1 MTWLRIE
8 SVLTSHH
15 FFTKSFSLG
24 FGNDVHMFFWISKV
38 EDMQQSVT
46 CTLINVSKLNCAY
59 RLIWNVYAILAD
71 DCIVYRPI
79 HDPSDQLIFQ
89 QDIDTLLHWSHNWQM
104 NLNAKKCCMLAVSSK
119 RQKHVRS
126 YTLGNV
132 TLLSVESFTY
142 LSHSIFGHEHI
153 TAVSAKATHVLN
165 LLPRNIN
172 FCNPYILYL
181 YLRTCWSFFKY
192 FFAKVLVVFLVCHRF

>member
-1 MTWLRIE
+1 
-8 SVLTSHH
+8 
-15 FFTKSFSLG
+15 
-24 FGNDVHMFFWISKV
+24 
-38 EDMQQSVT
+38 
-46 CTLINVSKLNCAY
+46 
-59 RLIWNVYAILAD
+59 
-71 DCIVYRPI
+71 VYRPI
-79 HDPSDQLIFQ
+79 HDPSDQQIFQ

-165 LLPRNIN
+165 LLLEISTFALPIFYICIN
-172 FCNPYILYL
+172 ELVEVSLSTFLLKFWWCSWYATDFK
-181 YLRTCWSFFKY
+181 TC
-192 FFAKVLVVFLVCHRF
+192 C